1 MNLKD
6 LIFGGGVKSGGD
18 GGTYRDSIQAWLPI
32 KNIIG
37 GVVITKDGRFV
48 KILELLPVNIYLKSP
63 NDRRNIISSFAAY
76 LKIAPNDLQMVART
90 LPADTQAYVE
100 QMQRYAEK
108 EDNEA
113 CREMIEDNI
122 QEIGNGIASDAM
134 RHRFFLVFQ
143 YEASMRAKE
152 DGISLR
158 LNAAA
163 LFRRVERVRYAAE
176 KGCLDRRPQSACVQ
190 FREDRVFSLD
200 GRRMACD
207 TQPDTVFPVPCLLLG
222 DALTHLRAFGENEV
236 AVQIGAHKVC
246 FSDETLKLYVRRYGV
261 DTYDPDVA
269 IPKAYREVITVQT
282 DELLRELTYLKECIG
297 SCTFPYVRFAGQELS
312 MNVPS
317 GRFTT
322 RVSMVG
328 RGDLAIGFNLRYML
342 DVLKQFRKEPTV
354 RIKLSGPY
362 TPIVVEAEGRSDFA
376 LVLPVRLRD
385 EMAA

>member
-1 MNLKD
+1 MM
-6 LIFGGGVKSGGD
+6 
-18 GGTYRDSIQAWLPI
+18 
-32 KNIIG
+32 
-37 GVVITKDGRFV
+37 RFTV
-48 KILELLPVNIYLKSP
+48 
-63 NDRRNIISSFAAY
+63 DAGAF
-76 LKIAPNDLQMVART
+76 
-90 LPADTQAYVE
+90 
-100 QMQRYAEK
+100 
-108 EDNEA
+108 
-113 CREMIEDNI
+113 
-122 QEIGNGIASDAM
+122 SDAM
-134 RHRFFLVFQ
+134 SKVSKALRKSPLPILEEIAVHVENGLCTLMATDLETWLVAELPARGDDVSFVFSRTKDVMKACAHFEGELAITFVPKDERDGKI
-143 YEASMRAKE
+143 EALCGQRAAEFPVIAHEDYPECGTIE

-176 KGCLDRRPQSACVQ
+176 KGCLGRRPQSACVQ

-207 TQPDTVFPVPCLLLG
+207 TQPGTVFPAPCLLQG

-236 AVQIGAHKVC
+236 TVQIGANKVC
-246 FSDETLKLYVRRYGV
+246 FSDETLKLYVRRYGM
-261 DTYDPDVA
+261 DTYDPDAA
-269 IPKAYREVITVQT
+269 IPKSYREVITVKT

-342 DVLKQFRKEPTV
+342 DALKQFRKEPMV

-362 TPIVVEAEGRSDFA
+362 TPIVIDAEGRSDFA